1 MFEFGDKVC
10 CMNYGW
16 GLVVGVATETEFLPI
31 IVKFSNGRLRKY
43 TEQGKFTDDAKRC
56 LYFEE
61 IQIPESALVKK

>member
-1 MFEFGDKVC
+1 M
-10 CMNYGW
+10 
-16 GLVVGVATETEFLPI
+16 GVATETEFLPI